1 LVELLV
7 VIAIVG
13 MLVALLLPAV
23 QAARECSRRV
33 TCKNNLKQIGLAA
46 QNYHSA
52 TGHLPPPK
60 LGGGQFNALG
70 GTLIALL
77 PYLEESARFD
87 NYDPTRAVDDP
98 HNLPITS
105 KALDVYL
112 CPSMALPRAVPEVE
126 AGEKLGPGSYLISSR
141 TDYSNFGNL
150 DGAFE
155 NPTSD
160 GSYTLGMQHITDG
173 TSKTLLMGEINYG
186 VQAMLWTDHPS
197 LQGTSMWGDQTW
209 AHGYWA
215 LAWGH
220 MAAKFPG
227 IYNNST
233 EYAPP
238 YSNRS
243 FRSDH
248 PNGVQFALVDG
259 SVQFLSEDASPEVRR
274 ALVTRAGDE
283 IDCQP

>member
-1 LVELLV
+1 
-7 VIAIVG
+7 
-13 MLVALLLPAV
+13 
-23 QAARECSRRV
+23 
-33 TCKNNLKQIGLAA
+33 
-46 QNYHSA
+46 
-52 TGHLPPPK
+52 
-60 LGGGQFNALG
+60 
-70 GTLIALL
+70 
-77 PYLEESARFD
+77 
-87 NYDPTRAVDDP
+87 
-98 HNLPITS
+98 
-105 KALDVYL
+105 
-112 CPSMALPRAVPEVE
+112 MALPRAVPEIE

-141 TDYSNFGNL
+141 TDYSNFGSL
-150 DGAFE
+150 DGAFD

-173 TSKTLLMGEINYG
+173 TSKTLLVGEINYG
-186 VQAMLWTDHPS
+186 IQQMLWSDHAS

-233 EYAPP
+233 DYAPP
-238 YSNRS
+238 HSNRS

-248 PNGVQFALVDG
+248 PGGVQFAFVDG
-259 SVQFLSEDASPEVRR
+259 SVQFISEDASPQVRR

-283 IDCQP
+283 VDYSLD